1 MKPIAELE
9 QFLFN
14 DIDAILANLNAN
26 IKAHWGAMDA
36 QQMIEHLK
44 LSVVVSAGELEATLL
59 TPVEKVEQ
67 VKTVVLRSGRP
78 MQKGIKNP
86 AIAADPTPHEYAN
99 LSVAV
104 SELHQALQRFKQLFV
119 QQPNAQIMHNI
130 FGPLD
135 YHHWLWF
142 HYKHFTHHFTQF
154 GLLPEQASLL

>member
-1 MKPIAELE
+1 MKPIEELE

-14 DIDAILANLNAN
+14 DIDAILANLDAK

-44 LSVVVSAGELEATLL
+44 LSVVVSAGEINVTLL
-59 TPVEKVEQ
+59 TPQEKLEQ
-67 VKTVVLRSGRP
+67 LKMVVLRSGRP

-86 AIAADPTPHEYAN
+86 AISADPTPHEYAD
-99 LSVAV
+99 LSVAI
-104 SELHQALQRFKQLFV
+104 SELHNALGRFKHLFE
-119 QQPNAQIMHNI
+119 QQPNSRIMHNI
-130 FGPLD
+130 FGQLD

>member
-1 MKPIAELE
+1 MKPITALE

-14 DIDAILANLNAN
+14 DIHADLAKLTSETQAL
-26 IKAHWGAMDA
+26 WGTMDA
-36 QQMIEHLK
+36 QQMIEHLI
-44 LSVVVSAGELEATLL
+44 LSVVVSAGELQATLI
-59 TPVEKVEQ
+59 TPEEKLEQ

-86 AIAADPTPHEYAN
+86 AISADPTPHEFAN
-99 LSVAV
+99 LA
-104 SELHQALQRFKQLFV
+104 EAITALHQAIERFR
-119 QQPNAQIMHNI
+119 NAFKNNPELEVMHNV

-154 GLLPEQASLL
+154 GLLPEQSSLL